1 MGYELLNYA
10 YSMVPG
16 VAWPFIAALAKIG
29 FILGVTLL
37 FFAPVFV
44 LFERRQSAMVQ
55 DRVGPMQGGIKLP
68 RMIIDNIQ
76 NLQLGAFG
84 VAGICSVLAI
94 VCLVQMYL
102 GNGEAALFT
111 EPLFGVRHTWNGLFF
126 LFAMLAPLHF
136 LLWFILP
143 ELFTH
148 DRLTIF
154 GGLHALFDAVKAF
167 TKRDFVP
174 PKGDKL
180 LFALAPIIAM
190 FPAFALAAV
199 LPFGPTLYP
208 GHLLEQMPTGGF
220 VDGSAIPLQVAS
232 LNVGILY
239 MFAIG
244 GTGIIGAALA
254 GYASDNKF
262 ALLGGLRAASQMVSY
277 EVTLGLALVAC
288 FMMYGSLRLEDMVL
302 WQASHHW
309 GIVYL
314 PLALAYVLFQT
325 ASIAEYKRI
334 PFDAPEGESEI
345 VAGFFVEYATGKWLM
360 YMIGEFLEVGVSS
373 MLIAVIF
380 FGGWDVPFLTDGGW
394 EVMGHR
400 FDLLGTNFAILS
412 EVLNS
417 HIAVTTVRVIAFIAK
432 AFLLGVLSIQ
442 IRWTL
447 PRFRYDQIMS
457 LCWKMILPTA
467 LANVLF
473 TGIWI
478 LAFA

>member
-1 MGYELLNYA
+1 MEHEMETLGTGWLLLA
-10 YSMVPG
+10 AVLK
-16 VAWPFIAALAKIG
+16 IA
-29 FILGVTLL
+29 FILSVSLL

-68 RMIIDNIQ
+68 RAVIDNIPS
-76 NLQLGAFG
+76 LQLGALG
-84 VAGICSVLAI
+84 VGVLTSI
-94 VCLVQMYL
+94 MTLVCLVQLWL
-102 GNGEAALFT
+102 GNGEAVLFR
-111 EPLFGVRHTWNGLFF
+111 EPIFHVAHTWNGL
-126 LFAMLAPLHF
+126 LFVFAALAPVHF
-136 LLWFILP
+136 VMWFILP
-143 ELFTH
+143 QLFTH

-154 GGLHALFDAVKAF
+154 GGLHALFDAIKSF

-174 PKGDKL
+174 PNGDKL
-180 LFALAPIIAM
+180 LFALAPMLSM
-190 FPAFALAAV
+190 FPAFALGAV

-208 GHLLEQMPTGGF
+208 GHLFEQAPPGGF
-220 VDGSAIPLQVAS
+220 LDGAAIPLQVAS
-232 LNVGILY
+232 INVGILY

-244 GTGIIGAALA
+244 GTGIIGAAIA

-288 FMMYGSLRLEDMVL
+288 FIMYGSLRLEDMV
-302 WQASHHW
+302 QYQSDHVW
-309 GIVYL
+309 GICYP
-314 PLALAYVLFQT
+314 PLLLAYVLFQT
-325 ASIAEYKRI
+325 ASIAEYKRV

-345 VAGFFVEYATGKWLM
+345 VAGYFLEYASGKWLM
-360 YMIGEFLEVGVSS
+360 YMIGEFLEVGTSS
-373 MLIAVIF
+373 MLIAAVF
-380 FGGWDVPFLTDGGW
+380 FGGWDVPFLHDGGW
-394 EVMGHR
+394 EMFGHR

-417 HIAVTTVRVIAFIAK
+417 HLAVTLVRVVAFIGK

-457 LCWKMILPTA
+457 LCWKLILP
-467 LANVLF
+467 LSLVNVLI
-473 TGIWI
+473 TGIWV
-478 LAFA
+478 LAFE

>member
-1 MGYELLNYA
+1 MDSEVLDGVLSAPPLGMGWLLLA
-10 YSMVPG
+10 AVLK
-16 VAWPFIAALAKIG
+16 IA
-29 FILGVTLL
+29 FILSVSLL

-68 RMIIDNIQ
+68 RAIIDNIPS
-76 NLQLGAFG
+76 LQLGALAVG
-84 VAGICSVLAI
+84 VVCAI
-94 VCLVQMYL
+94 MTLVCLIQLAL
-102 GNGEAALFT
+102 GNGESALFT
-111 EPLFGVRHTWNGLFF
+111 EPFFGIRNTWNGF
-126 LFAMLAPLHF
+126 LFVFVALAPVHF
-136 LLWFILP
+136 LAWFILP

-174 PKGDKL
+174 PDGDKL
-180 LFALAPIIAM
+180 LFALAPILAM
-190 FPAFALAAV
+190 IPAFALGAV
-199 LPFGPTLYP
+199 LPFGPTLYV
-208 GHLLEQMPTGGF
+208 GHLLEQAPPGGF
-220 VDGSAIPLQVAS
+220 VDGAAIPLQVAS

-244 GTGIIGAALA
+244 GSGIIGAALA

-277 EVTLGLALVAC
+277 EVTLGLSLVGC
-288 FMMYGSLRLEDMVL
+288 FMVYNSLRLEDMVL
-302 WQASHHW
+302 WQSAHAW
-309 GIVYL
+309 GVFVQ
-314 PLALAYVLFQT
+314 PLGFVLFLT

-345 VAGFFVEYATGKWLM
+345 VAGYFLEYASGKWLM
-360 YMIGEFLEVGVSS
+360 YMIGEFLEVGTSS
-373 MLIAVIF
+373 MLIAVLF
-380 FGGWDVPFLTDGGW
+380 FGGWDVPFLHDGGW
-394 EVMGHR
+394 EFFGHR

-417 HIAVTTVRVIAFIAK
+417 HLAVTAIRVGAFIGK

-457 LCWKMILPTA
+457 LCWKMILP
-467 LANVLF
+467 LSLVNVLV
-473 TGIWI
+473 TGVFI
-478 LAFA
+478 LAFQ